1 MALIEVLP
9 TVWVSDRAKLGSNV
23 CFGRNVKIHGPA
35 EIGSDSIIEDF
46 VTIGHPTPGE
56 VKEAGRSS
64 THTTPAS
71 LDWLD
76 DFIQS
81 TVTIGAGSIIRGPAV
96 IYSDVGIGRGFDC
109 AHNVT
114 IREGCRLGSECYL
127 KVNTELRR
135 NVMVGNN
142 AALAGTVGDNSKI
155 CDGVTSFG
163 NLIHKYD
170 QVRRGVTELGPTLK
184 DGVFVG
190 RGASVIGP
198 VSLGEFAYIAA
209 GAIVTKDV
217 PPGVLVMGVAASF
230 YPEASP
236 SLKTQNVTL
245 GGGWL

>member
-1 MALIEVLP
+1 MALVEVLP
-9 TVWVSDRAKLGSNV
+9 TVWVSNKAELGNNV
-23 CFGRNVKIHGPA
+23 CFGRYVKIYGPA
-35 EIGSDSIIEDF
+35 EIGSNSIIEDF
-46 VTIGHPTPGE
+46 VTIGHPSPGE
-56 VKEAGRSS
+56 VKEAGRPK
-64 THTTPAS
+64 THAEPVS
-71 LDWLD
+71 LDLLD

-81 TVTIGAGSIIRGPAV
+81 AVTIGAGGIIRGPAT
-96 IYSDVGIGRGFDC
+96 IYSNVDIGEDFDC

-114 IREGCRLGSECYL
+114 IREGCRLGSGCYL

-135 NVMVGNN
+135 NVTVGHN
-142 AALAGTVGDNSKI
+142 ATLAGTVGDYTKI

-170 QVRRGVTELGPTLK
+170 QVRRGVREPGPTLN

-217 PPGVLVMGVAASF
+217 PPGALVMSGAACV

-236 SLKTQNVTL
+236 SLKTRNATL
-245 GGGWL
+245 KDG